1 MITITYHRNIK
12 MWHAVYKDAL
22 GQLGQGFTT
31 KNRDDAIFALGM
43 QMGRKPEQYSRPVGD
58 YFSSPTNK

>member
-1 MITITYHRNIK
+1 
-12 MWHAVYKDAL
+12 MWHAVYKDML
-22 GQLGQGFTT
+22 GQLGQGFTA

-43 QMGRKPEQYSRPVGD
+43 QMGRCPERYGRPVGD

>member
-12 MWHAVYKDAL
+12 MWHAVYKDML
-22 GQLGQGFTT
+22 GQLGQGFTA

-43 QMGRKPEQYSRPVGD
+43 QMGRCPERYSRPVGD